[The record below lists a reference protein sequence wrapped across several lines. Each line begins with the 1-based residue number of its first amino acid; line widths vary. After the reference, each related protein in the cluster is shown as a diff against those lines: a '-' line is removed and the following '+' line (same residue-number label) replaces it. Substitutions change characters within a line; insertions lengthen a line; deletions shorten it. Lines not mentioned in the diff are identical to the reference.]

1 MVTVSMP
8 AWIDVHSHIY
18 PGPYRAMLRSRSQPP
33 RVVEDDGVEYLLLFE
48 EQQGLPA
55 TTGVKLTAS
64 FTDLDEKLLF
74 MDSLGIAKSVV
85 SVGNPWLDPFSE
97 GNSQDLAR
105 AINEELAGYERA
117 TGGRV
122 VGMGVLPAD
131 IGLVAQTAHEIADA
145 AHLHGVVTGC
155 RIAGHELD
163 NPALEEL
170 WAAAAARNLAILVHP
185 HYSAARSE
193 LTGFGHVL
201 PVALGNPFEVTIAL
215 ARLVLAG
222 VLHRHPTLR
231 LIASHGG
238 GALPYLAARLDAT
251 WRSSPSLP
259 DRLPHPPSQDLRKLF
274 LDTIVFHER
283 SMRAAADLVGV
294 SHMVFGTDHPFAV
307 ADPPTNMAALSAAFG
322 AEDLQEI
329 GSGSAKAVLAIDA

>member
-1 MVTVSMP
+1 MVSMP

-18 PGPYRAMLRSRSQPP
+18 PRPYRAMLRSRSQPP
-33 RVVEDDGVEYLLLFE
+33 RVIEDDGAEYLLLFE
-48 EQQGLPA
+48 EQRDLPPTA
-55 TTGVKLTAS
+55 GVKLTAS
-64 FTDLDEKLLF
+64 FTDLNEKIRF

-85 SVGNPWLDPFSE
+85 SVGNPWLDPFSA
-97 GNSQDLAR
+97 GNSHDMAR
-105 AINEELAGYERA
+105 AINEELSSYERA
-117 TGGRV
+117 TAGRV
-122 VGMGVLPAD
+122 VGMGVLPAGD
-131 IGLVAQTAHEIADA
+131 IGLVVQTAHEIADA
-145 AHLHGVVTGC
+145 AHLYGVVTGC

-163 NPALEEL
+163 DPALEEL
-170 WAAAAARNLAILVHP
+170 WATAASRNLAMLVHP

-201 PVALGNPFEVTIAL
+201 PVAIGNPFETTIAL

-251 WRSSPSLP
+251 WRSSPALH
-259 DRLPHPPSQDLRKLF
+259 DRLPHPPSEDLRKLF
-274 LDTIVFHER
+274 VDTIVFHER
-283 SMRAAADLVGV
+283 SMRAAADLVGA

-307 ADPPTNMAALSAAFG
+307 ADPPANIAALNAAFG
-322 AEDLQEI
+322 TEDLEEI
-329 GSGSAKAVLAIDA
+329 GSRSAQAALAIDA